1 MTEKIFLMGKIENIE
16 VISKQQFFSQRIE
29 IFYLI
34 SKKIL
39 MVFLNLKKLA

>member
-1 MTEKIFLMGKIENIE
+1 MTEKIFLMGKIEEIE
-16 VISKQQFFSQRIE
+16 VLSKQQFFSQRIE